1 MPLRDAAEAIDRRV
15 GDAVSAAVQAHHRR
29 RLSRLGNAALDAPAG
44 GWAEDAFQPRH
55 GNTLEL
61 LIDGEHAFER
71 MIESLQR
78 ATAYVH
84 ITGWFL
90 SPDFV
95 MRDGSVPVVV
105 RNLLAE
111 LAERVDV
118 RVLLWA
124 GAPVPLFRPSR
135 RMARKTR
142 AELVEAGRDPLR
154 ARPARAPA
162 ALPPREDDRD
172 RRPGGVCRRHRPDL
186 PVG

>member
-1 MPLRDAAEAIDRRV
+1 MPLRDAAEGIDRRV

-44 GWAEDAFQPRH
+44 GWAEDAFEPRH
-55 GNTLEL
+55 GNALEL
-61 LIDGEHAFER
+61 LIDGEQAFAR

-105 RNLLAE
+105 RNLLA
-111 LAERVDV
+111 
-118 RVLLWA
+118 
-124 GAPVPLFRPSR
+124 
-135 RMARKTR
+135 
-142 AELVEAGRDPLR
+142 
-154 ARPARAPA
+154 
-162 ALPPREDDRD
+162 
-172 RRPGGVCRRHRPDL
+172 
-186 PVG
+186 